1 MKLFKDLKYT
11 FLLFLLFLVQVFFL
25 LLPIIIDNISYLTYI
40 SFIFNA
46 IVSWYIIKQIEKI
59 YYKKYNKWS
68 SMLYNICPLLGVTVS
83 LSILYYIYKS
93 DNLLFLMKYYI
104 PLFIV
109 IYIINLIYVL
119 VNIKHK

>member
-1 MKLFKDLKYT
+1 MKKALKLTKYA
-11 FLLFLLFLVQVFFL
+11 FLLFLVQVFL
-25 LLPIIIDNISYLTYI
+25 LILPIIIDNISYITYI
-40 SFIFNA
+40 SFIINA
-46 IVSWYIIKQIEKI
+46 FISWYIIKQIEKI

-68 SMLYNICPLLGVTVS
+68 SMLYNICPLLDITVS

-93 DNLLFLMKYYI
+93 DSILFLMKYYI

>member
-1 MKLFKDLKYT
+1 MKKALKLTKYA
-11 FLLFLLFLVQVFFL
+11 FLLFLVQVFL
-25 LLPIIIDNISYLTYI
+25 LILPIIIDNISYITYI
-40 SFIFNA
+40 SFIINA
-46 IVSWYIIKQIEKI
+46 FISWYIIKQIEKL

-68 SMLYNICPLLGVTVS
+68 SMLYNICPLLDITVS

-93 DNLLFLMKYYI
+93 DNILFLMKYYI

>member
-1 MKLFKDLKYT
+1 MKKALKITKYA
-11 FLLFLLFLVQVFFL
+11 FLLFLVQVFL
-25 LLPIIIDNISYLTYI
+25 LILPIIIDNISYITYI
-40 SFIFNA
+40 SFIINA
-46 IVSWYIIKQIEKI
+46 FISWYIIKQIEKI

-68 SMLYNICPLLGVTVS
+68 SMLYNICPLLDVTVS

-93 DNLLFLMKYYI
+93 DNILFLMKYYI

-119 VNIKHK
+119 INIKHK

>member
-1 MKLFKDLKYT
+1 MKKALKLTKYA
-11 FLLFLLFLVQVFFL
+11 FLLFLVQVFL
-25 LLPIIIDNISYLTYI
+25 LILPIIIDNISYITYI
-40 SFIFNA
+40 SFIINA
-46 IVSWYIIKQIEKI
+46 FISWYIIKQIEKI

-68 SMLYNICPLLGVTVS
+68 SMLYNICPLLDVTVS

-93 DNLLFLMKYYI
+93 DNILFLMKYYI

-119 VNIKHK
+119 INIKHK